1 MDNNKERLIELEL
14 KLKDIQTSVELA
26 LKSDKINDYSRGF
39 LEVLKSKVE
48 K

>member
-1 MDNNKERLIELEL
+1 MDNNKKKLIELEL
-14 KLKDIQTSVELA
+14 KLKDIQRSVELA

-39 LEVLKSKVE
+39 LEVLKAKIE